1 MKRRREPVNEEDSLL
16 VITSY
21 HDDTKESK
29 GLDPIA
35 IHAKRILTQL
45 SKSQKILVL
54 AEKSG
59 RKKTH
64 LVNKQL
70 TVLRV
75 WEKKHPLAF
84 PMILTYVAKYNK
96 IRMIHIQFDFHTFGG
111 VVPGMFLPVLV
122 GALKIMGKH
131 VSIELHH
138 VPFDITTLK
147 RQHKHKPHMFKEV
160 LNRGLALFYKAIG
173 ALCDKVIV
181 FEEDLRERLTSAI
194 PEEKLIVLPMGVN
207 EQPVVNKS
215 AAKRRLGIKPDQF
228 VLLSFGFFDWHKG
241 TDWLAKTIQDLKLS
255 RVNLLLVGGQN
266 PALKYSPNYREFYRD
281 IMKMSMQGKKAIKI
295 VGFVPDKHMSMY
307 FSAADLV
314 VFPYREFLAAPAA
327 VTHALSFGKP
337 LVFSNN
343 LTDYT
348 KSPDFAHAMEEAGLT
363 TKDLFFQLHR
373 TEFEAFIMRA
383 KNNKDVYKKL
393 VKFSHILAQER
404 KSTRV
409 LRDYQTIISKR
420 YAMRPR
426 FMFRFR

>member
-1 MKRRREPVNEEDSLL
+1 MKRRREPINEENSLL

-21 HDDTKESK
+21 HDDTREHKT
-29 GLDPIA
+29 LDPIA

-45 SKSQKILVL
+45 SKNQKILVL
-54 AEKSG
+54 AEKTG

-64 LVNKQL
+64 IENKQL

-84 PMILTYVAKYNK
+84 PTILSYVAKYNK

-111 VVPGMFLPVLV
+111 VVPGIMLPALIA
-122 GALKIMGKH
+122 ALKLMGKH

-138 VPFDITTLK
+138 VPLDITTIK
-147 RQHKHKPHMFKEV
+147 RQVKNKPQVFKE
-160 LNRGLALFYKAIG
+160 LFNRSLVVFYKAVG

-181 FEEDLRERLTSAI
+181 FEEDLRERLTTAI
-194 PEEKLIVLPMGVN
+194 PTEKLIVLPMGVH
-207 EQPVVNKS
+207 EQQAVNKS

-228 VLLSFGFFDWHKG
+228 VLFTFGFFDWHKG
-241 TDWLAKTIQDLKLS
+241 TDWLAKTIHELKLS
-255 RVNLLLVGGQN
+255 RINLLLVGGQN

-281 IMKMSMQGKKAIKI
+281 IMKLSMHAKKTIKV
-295 VGFVPDKHMSMY
+295 VGFVPEKHMSMY

-314 VFPYREFLAAPAA
+314 VFPYREFLSAPTA
-327 VTHALSFGKP
+327 VTHALSFRKP
-337 LVFSNN
+337 VVFSNN

-348 KSPDFAHAMEEAGLT
+348 KSPDFAHALEQSGLT
-363 TKDLFFQLHR
+363 IRDLFFPLHK
-373 TEFEAFIMRA
+373 TEFEAFILRV
-383 KNNKDVYKKL
+383 KNNKDVYKRL
-393 VKFSHILAQER
+393 VKFSTILAQER